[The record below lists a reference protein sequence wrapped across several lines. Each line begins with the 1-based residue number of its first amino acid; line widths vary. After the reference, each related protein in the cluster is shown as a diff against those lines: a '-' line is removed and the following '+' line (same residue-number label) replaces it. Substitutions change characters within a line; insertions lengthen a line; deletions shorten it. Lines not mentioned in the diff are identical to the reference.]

1 MRYPGSSRQSL
12 AAMAAVMIIA
22 AFLNACTG
30 WYVADL
36 EPQRF
41 SSEKSPKKVRV
52 TLADSTRFEVHH
64 PVVVGDSL
72 VWMVQRSPAETSRQ
86 AVALG
91 TIRRVQVHRYD
102 KDLTALLVG
111 GLLLVSLVLIQW
123 DTPCAQS
130 LGGCN

>member
-1 MRYPGSSRQSL
+1 MRTPSSSSHSF
-12 AAMAAVMIIA
+12 AVMAAVTIVA

-41 SSEKSPKKVRV
+41 GSENTPKRVRV

-64 PVVVGDSL
+64 PVVAGDSL
-72 VWMVQRSPAETSRQ
+72 VWMVQRSPTETSRQ
-86 AVALG
+86 AVALR
-91 TIRRVQVHRYD
+91 TILRVQVHRTD
-102 KDLTALLVG
+102 RDLTGMLLA

-123 DTPCAQS
+123 DTPCAES
-130 LGGCN
+130 LAGCQ

>member
-1 MRYPGSSRQSL
+1 MRYPGSSSQSF
-12 AAMAAVMIIA
+12 AVMAAVTIIA
-22 AFLNACTG
+22 VFLNACTG
-30 WYVADL
+30 WYTATL

-41 SSEKSPKKVRV
+41 SSETSPKKVRV